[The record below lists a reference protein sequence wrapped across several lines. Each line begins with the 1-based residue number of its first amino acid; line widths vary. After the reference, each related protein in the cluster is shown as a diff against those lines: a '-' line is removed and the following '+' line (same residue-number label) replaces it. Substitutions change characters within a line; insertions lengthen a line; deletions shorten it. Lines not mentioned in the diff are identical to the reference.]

1 MTDDDLSAYGLGWA
15 FYKSD
20 GTDVPAA
27 LKNDKNSD
35 LEGFAAGFVA
45 ALADDERY
53 TAAKTIKQAFL
64 ARISD
69 PSLCADLVRAT
80 HVLDGGDKWLRWP
93 NMPIE

>member
-1 MTDDDLSAYGLGWA
+1 MTDDLGAYSLGWA

-27 LKNDKNSD
+27 LKNAKNSD
-35 LEGFAAGFVA
+35 LEGFAAGFIA
-45 ALADDERY
+45 ALADDQQY
-53 TAAKTIKQAFL
+53 QDDKTIKQAF
-64 ARISD
+64 ATRISD

-80 HVLDGGDKWLRWP
+80 HVLDGGEKWLRWP